1 MDRLKLKEIKIN
13 ISPESRNFLI
23 SFIITTIITFILTYI
38 PVWQLIIIPGI
49 IGGLL
54 NKTMRRG
61 IYSGVLGVSIVWLFY
76 MIYKMSANDAYT
88 NLDQFAG
95 LIFGGLGYGW
105 IIFILILLLG
115 ILFGALGGAIGSGVM
130 ILLRPQFEKRLVKTV
145 ETKNSTTGGNNIKK

>member
-1 MDRLKLKEIKIN
+1 MKLKEIKIN
-13 ISPESRNFLI
+13 ISSENRNFLI
-23 SFIITTIITFILTYI
+23 SFIVTAIITFLLTYI

-61 IYSGVLGVSIVWLFY
+61 IYCGVLGVSIVWFFY
-76 MIYKMSANDAYT
+76 MIYKMGTNNAYT

-105 IIFILILLLG
+105 VIFILILLLG
-115 ILFGALGGAIGSGVM
+115 ILLGALGGAIGSGIM
-130 ILLRPQFEKRLVKTV
+130 ILLKPYIQKGPDKKV
-145 ETKNSTTGGNNIKK
+145 ESKNSSKTGGTIKK

>member
-1 MDRLKLKEIKIN
+1 MKLKEIKIK
-13 ISPESRNFLI
+13 ISTENRNFII
-23 SFIITTIITFILTYI
+23 SFIIIALITLIFSYV

-49 IGGLL
+49 IGGMF

-76 MIYKMSANDAYT
+76 MIYKMATIDAYT

-95 LIFGGLGYGW
+95 LIFGGLGYGI

-115 ILFGALGGAIGSGVM
+115 ILFGALGGAIGSGIM
-130 ILLRPQFEKRLVKTV
+130 ILLIPYLQRGS
-145 ETKNSTTGGNNIKK
+145 TKNSESLNTSDNGN

>member
-1 MDRLKLKEIKIN
+1 MKLNEIKIKM
-13 ISPESRNFLI
+13 SPENRNFII
-23 SFIITTIITFILTYI
+23 SFIIIALVTFIFTYV

-49 IGGLL
+49 IGGML

-76 MIYKMSANDAYT
+76 MIYKMATIDAYT

-95 LIFGGLGYGW
+95 LIFGGLGYGI

-115 ILFGALGGAIGSGVM
+115 ILFGALGGAIGSGIM
-130 ILLRPQFEKRLVKTV
+130 ILLIPYLQRGS
-145 ETKNSTTGGNNIKK
+145 TKNSESLNTSDNGN

>member
-1 MDRLKLKEIKIN
+1 MKLKEIKMY

-23 SFIITTIITFILTYI
+23 SFIITAIITFILTYI
-38 PVWQLIIIPGI
+38 PIWQLIIIPGI
-49 IGGLL
+49 VGGLL
-54 NKTMRRG
+54 NKTMRHG

-76 MIYKMSANDAYT
+76 MIYKMIAINAYT

-115 ILFGALGGAIGSGVM
+115 VLFGALGGAIGSGVM
-130 ILLRPQFEKRLVKTV
+130 ILLRPRLERGSAKSV
-145 ETKNSTTGGNNIKK
+145 ETKNSTTGGGNIKK

>member
-1 MDRLKLKEIKIN
+1 MKLKEIKIK
-13 ISPESRNFLI
+13 ISPENRNFII
-23 SFIITTIITFILTYI
+23 SFIIIALITFIFTYV

-49 IGGLL
+49 IGGML

-76 MIYKMSANDAYT
+76 MIYKMATIDAYT

-95 LIFGGLGYGW
+95 LIFGGLGYGI

-115 ILFGALGGAIGSGVM
+115 ILFGALGGAIGSGIM
-130 ILLRPQFEKRLVKTV
+130 ILLIPYLQRGS
-145 ETKNSTTGGNNIKK
+145 TKNSESLNTSDNGN

>member
-1 MDRLKLKEIKIN
+1 MKLKEIKVK
-13 ISPESRNFLI
+13 ISPENRNFLI
-23 SFIITTIITFILTYI
+23 SFIITALITFFLTYI

-49 IGGLL
+49 VGGLL

-76 MIYKMSANDAYT
+76 MIYKMSTNNAYT

-95 LIFGGLGYGW
+95 LIFGGLGYGI

-115 ILFGALGGAIGSGVM
+115 ILFGALGGAIGSGII
-130 ILLRPQFEKRLVKTV
+130 ILLTPYLQKRSI
-145 ETKNSTTGGNNIKK
+145 KNSGSTNTSDSRGNIKK